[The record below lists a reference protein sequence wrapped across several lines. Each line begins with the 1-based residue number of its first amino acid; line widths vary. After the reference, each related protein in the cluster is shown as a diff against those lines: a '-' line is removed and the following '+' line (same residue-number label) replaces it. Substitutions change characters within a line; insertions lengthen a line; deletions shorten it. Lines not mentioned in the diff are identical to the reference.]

1 MKFKFLKFEEGEIE
15 IEKINEFFY
24 LDLNCIGVVYKV
36 IVNNVEG
43 FMVDIKIKF
52 CVDYWD
58 VIYDVL
64 NIIVEIIG

>member
-24 LDLNCIGVVYKV
+24 LDLNCNGVVYEV

-52 CVDYWD
+52 CVDY
-58 VIYDVL
+58 
-64 NIIVEIIG
+64 